1 MHDVGRTRQNCV
13 NHELE
18 ASDCDFSVI
27 TPVIRE
33 RSIIALVVTQ
43 LFQLF
48 KSGSEKT
55 LSERAS

>member
-1 MHDVGRTRQNCV
+1 MHDVGRTRENCV

-33 RSIIALVVTQ
+33 RVLSIAPI
-43 LFQLF
+43 
-48 KSGSEKT
+48 K
-55 LSERAS
+55 